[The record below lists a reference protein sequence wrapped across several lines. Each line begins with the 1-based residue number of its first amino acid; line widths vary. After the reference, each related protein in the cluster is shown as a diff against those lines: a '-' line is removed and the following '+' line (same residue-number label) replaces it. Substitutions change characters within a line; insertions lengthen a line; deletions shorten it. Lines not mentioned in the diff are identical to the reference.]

1 MVDGTVDPET
11 VKVKGIMM
19 PEEIAAKEAERK
31 EQELLQAEKKEVL
44 RLKRKVEEKE
54 RWWGGADLFR
64 EEEDEKK
71 VSEAQGVYVEDGS
84 ADSKLK
90 SKVKSRYDFDYSRW
104 DTWTPDDEA
113 TKEEMAA
120 KDAADEAAKNAA
132 FEKDNAE
139 FCENFTTDM
148 KERQKKVDKK
158 LESAN
163 VMRLKGNNEFKK
175 KDYSTALVHYMDALK
190 VLPYESKTLLNIA
203 QVSIKQKNWE
213 DALEFID
220 RVLYLNANHVKA
232 MSRKAFVLTEMDNTA
247 DAFAVC
253 SKALDLDPT
262 NADIAKQHKE
272 LAAIHRDAVQE
283 KEVVALADKAE
294 ANMKERMTNPPGSSE
309 ASPDGTCTTGNIPAL
324 GNLLYGQDGGK
335 TEAEQLEALR
345 GMSLDDLTKAFETS
359 MGGMSTGE
367 GAFQTFNSVL
377 KALQEGRVS
386 GDVPDAP
393 TGMPVLPGAP
403 KKFNVFDALSEIM
416 EDDANM
422 RVYFRTSGALA
433 LCSVC
438 LRNMLVKVAPEVG
451 LGQIKPAE
459 WTGTGAD
466 PAVEHASIHHVN
478 AIFAMLAVACKGER
492 TIKVILSEDTA
503 ILAAQ
508 QVVVAVGGADH
519 MDGLRFKTLIDM
531 DTTLLA
537 GALPGALRLLEQ
549 CVQGD
554 EAPKVVHTIC
564 ADKDLPIALGKLLG
578 ELSTQMESAPKKTDG
593 YKMLQNVG
601 DALSEVA
608 GWIVT
613 SAAGQKHVVE
623 TCSGGLI
630 VCGLGALLSS
640 LDVDTEEGLISV
652 ILQTLSMCS
661 RLSGLQPFFAVPLPG
676 KDSVVQCCTATSIL
690 GIANGLCKAGGIIGP
705 IRSTKVSNLQRILLD
720 CALGLLSNACMDKET
735 GPDSV
740 RGTLAAAGAVELSL
754 QAASTCI
761 TRHIQKC
768 KDATARADDS
778 SPDGRLFAGLLSRL
792 TGVESVQKA
801 LALPGPFRLL
811 CKMVSNIETAI
822 RELPVDAS
830 ESLQTTFGHFVTIVA
845 HLTKYPDIRPIAAEE
860 GLLVT
865 ILGAFPEPRT
875 SLGSITPDSVTKA
888 PERPV
893 NALLVGNAAMV
904 LRAFAD
910 DDVVGKPVFTYA
922 KYIAVEKLICAL
934 ATCTNVAVRKNIAT
948 VLAKA
953 CRHPGVK
960 EKMTKF
966 RGMQI
971 IRELNN
977 QGTI

>member
-1 MVDGTVDPET
+1 
-11 VKVKGIMM
+11 
-19 PEEIAAKEAERK
+19 
-31 EQELLQAEKKEVL
+31 
-44 RLKRKVEEKE
+44 
-54 RWWGGADLFR
+54 
-64 EEEDEKK
+64 
-71 VSEAQGVYVEDGS
+71 
-84 ADSKLK
+84 
-90 SKVKSRYDFDYSRW
+90 
-104 DTWTPDDEA
+104 
-113 TKEEMAA
+113 
-120 KDAADEAAKNAA
+120 
-132 FEKDNAE
+132 
-139 FCENFTTDM
+139 
-148 KERQKKVDKK
+148 
-158 LESAN
+158 
-163 VMRLKGNNEFKK
+163 
-175 KDYSTALVHYMDALK
+175 
-190 VLPYESKTLLNIA
+190 
-203 QVSIKQKNWE
+203 
-213 DALEFID
+213 
-220 RVLYLNANHVKA
+220 
-232 MSRKAFVLTEMDNTA
+232 
-247 DAFAVC
+247 
-253 SKALDLDPT
+253 
-262 NADIAKQHKE
+262 
-272 LAAIHRDAVQE
+272 
-283 KEVVALADKAE
+283 
-294 ANMKERMTNPPGSSE
+294 
-309 ASPDGTCTTGNIPAL
+309 
-324 GNLLYGQDGGK
+324 
-335 TEAEQLEALR
+335 
-345 GMSLDDLTKAFETS
+345 

-367 GAFQTFNSVL
+367 GVFHTFNSVL
-377 KALQEGRVS
+377 KALQEGRIS

-393 TGMPVLPGAP
+393 TLMPVLAGYPGAP

-422 RVYFRTSGALA
+422 RVYFRTSGALV
-433 LCSVC
+433 LCSAC
-438 LRNMLVKVAPEVG
+438 LRNMLAKVAPEVG
-451 LGQIKPAE
+451 QINTAE

-466 PAVEHASIHHVN
+466 PAVEHASIHHIN
-478 AIFAMLAVACKGER
+478 AIFNMLAVACKGER
-492 TIKVILSEDTA
+492 AIKVILSEDTA
-503 ILAAQ
+503 IMAAQ
-508 QVVVAVGGADH
+508 QVVIAVGSADH
-519 MDGLRFKTLIDM
+519 VDGLRFKTLIDI

-549 CVQGD
+549 CAQGD
-554 EAPKVVHTIC
+554 EAPKVAHTIC
-564 ADKDLPIALGKLLG
+564 ADKDLLIAVGKLLG

-608 GWIVT
+608 GWVVT
-613 SAAGQKHVVE
+613 SVAGQKHAVE
-623 TCSGGLI
+623 TGGGGLI

-640 LDVDTEEGLISV
+640 LDASTEEGLISAL
-652 ILQTLSMCS
+652 LQTLSMCS
-661 RLSGLQPFFAVPLPG
+661 RLSGLQPYFAMPLPG
-676 KDSVVQCCTATSIL
+676 KDSAAHGCTATSIL

-740 RGTLAAAGAVELSL
+740 RGTLASAGAVELSL

-768 KDATARADDS
+768 KDATARAGDS

-811 CKMVSNIETAI
+811 CKMVSNIEAAI

-845 HLTKYPDIRPIAAEE
+845 HLTKDPNIRPIAAEE

-910 DDVVGKPVFTYA
+910 DDVVGKPVFTNA

-977 QGTI
+977 QGTL